1 MADPLPRKTCQRERA
16 SLAML
21 AAMRRASSRVRRCG
35 ARAPSRLVL
44 EVDVKK
50 GKRLVVGGGKGDAI
64 PVRAQSAWHTDQQ

>member
-16 SLAML
+16 SLGDVGGDAPGL
-21 AAMRRASSRVRRCG
+21 IAGEEVRRPS
-35 ARAPSRLVL
+35 ASRLVL

-50 GKRLVVGGGKGDAI
+50 GKRLVVGGGEGDAI